1 MNERHSAGDQAL
13 SFLLNL
19 RGRGIRDTALLRAFE
34 IVKRSSFIDRRYHDL
49 AGSDVSLPIEC
60 GQTQTAPS
68 MLARMFNLL
77 EIRSTNRVL
86 EIGTGSGYGTAIL
99 ANLAGEVVSVERFQ
113 SLVLAARTRLANSSL
128 ENVTIILDD
137 GCNGNASNGPFDR
150 ILLSGSILSVP
161 ESLIRQ
167 LAPEGILVCVVSGS
181 GIPLLCRY
189 RKGIN
194 AAPEPEIIGPFH
206 LSPLITGIS
215 TIL

>member
-137 GCNGNASNGPFDR
+137 GCNGNA
-150 ILLSGSILSVP
+150 
-161 ESLIRQ
+161 
-167 LAPEGILVCVVSGS
+167 
-181 GIPLLCRY
+181 
-189 RKGIN
+189 
-194 AAPEPEIIGPFH
+194 
-206 LSPLITGIS
+206 
-215 TIL
+215 

>member
-1 MNERHSAGDQAL
+1 
-13 SFLLNL
+13 
-19 RGRGIRDTALLRAFE
+19 
-34 IVKRSSFIDRRYHDL
+34 
-49 AGSDVSLPIEC
+49 
-60 GQTQTAPS
+60 
-68 MLARMFNLL
+68 MFNLL

-113 SLVLAARTRLANSSL
+113 SLVLAARTRLAHSSL

-206 LSPLITGIS
+206 LSLLIPGIS